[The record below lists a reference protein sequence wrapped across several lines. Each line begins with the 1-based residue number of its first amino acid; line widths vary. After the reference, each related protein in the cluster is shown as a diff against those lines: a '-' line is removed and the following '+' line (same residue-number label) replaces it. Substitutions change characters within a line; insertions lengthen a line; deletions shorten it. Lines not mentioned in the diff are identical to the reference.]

1 MKRGC
6 AASQRQRRL
15 SKLTSDEVAHYEII
29 ERSDMISW
37 REAQMAKKVLV
48 VDDELDM
55 RTFITTLLE
64 TNGFKPLSAQ
74 DGIQGLEMARKSKPS
89 LIILDV
95 MMPRESGIALYRDLK
110 GDPDLKDIPVIMLSA
125 LSKKTFFHSQK
136 VLDEYKREK
145 IPEPEAYIEKP
156 PEPDE
161 LLDAVQKT
169 LK

>member
-1 MKRGC
+1 
-6 AASQRQRRL
+6 
-15 SKLTSDEVAHYEII
+15 
-29 ERSDMISW
+29 
-37 REAQMAKKVLV
+37 MAKKVLV

-64 TNGFKPLSAQ
+64 TNGFKPLAAQ
-74 DGIQGLEMARKSKPS
+74 DGVQGLEAARKSKPA
-89 LIILDV
+89 LIILDI

-110 GDPDLKDIPVIMLSA
+110 GDPDLRDIPVIMLSA

-136 VLDEYKREK
+136 VLDEYRGEK
-145 IPEPEAYIEKP
+145 IPEPSAYIEKP

-161 LLDAVQKT
+161 LLNAIQDA